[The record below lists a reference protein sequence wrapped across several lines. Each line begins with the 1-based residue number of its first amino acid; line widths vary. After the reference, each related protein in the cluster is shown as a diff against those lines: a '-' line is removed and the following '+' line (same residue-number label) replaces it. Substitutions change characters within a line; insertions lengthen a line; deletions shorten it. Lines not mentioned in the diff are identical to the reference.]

1 MIRLWAKVMVDH
13 KIKKDLIYESIEQ
26 YSRDTFFLHISEIC
40 HQLDIPT
47 PVLINAHFSTYE
59 NFNNIKFLPRDFVES
74 IDFDN
79 LVIENALL

>member
-47 PVLINAHFSTYE
+47 PVLINADYSTYE